1 MVPVLVA
8 VKVNLCLFVLI
19 NFYVF
24 KALDIVVK
32 AFVLGLNRNNDHWC
46 CRLKTVQH

>member
-24 KALDIVVK
+24 KYQCLTTGVV
-32 AFVLGLNRNNDHWC
+32 V
-46 CRLKTVQH
+46 